1 MIDEHGLQVL
11 PITSLRLDYPVT
23 KARVS
28 SGIERLDSMLGGD
41 GYYRGSSILV
51 SGSAGTGKTS
61 LAAAFVDGACRRG
74 ERCLYF
80 AYEESPKQIMRNMAS
95 IGYDLSRWDAKGLL
109 QFRAVRSTL
118 YGLEQHLVSFYK
130 YI

>member
-1 MIDEHGLQVL
+1 MIDEHGLRVL
-11 PITSLRLDYPVT
+11 PISSMGLNYPVT

-28 SGIERLDSMLGGD
+28 TGIKRLDSMLGGE

-61 LAAAFVDGACRRG
+61 LAAAFADSAARRG
-74 ERCLYF
+74 DRCLYF
-80 AYEESPKQIMRNMAS
+80 AYEESPKQIMRNMDS
-95 IGYDLSRWDAKGLL
+95 IGYDLERWERKGLL

-118 YGLEQHLVSFYK
+118 QGLEQHLVLIHK
-130 YI
+130 